1 MAAPALSPELG
12 SRPLSTWA
20 RLALYAGALAV
31 GALAAWVS
39 VWQPYKPG
47 SNLGYYLG
55 LVGSCMMLSLLIYPL
70 RKRWSR
76 LYNAGT
82 LRAWFVVHI
91 VFGILGPILVLFH
104 TAFHLRSINA
114 SVAFWSMV
122 AVAVS
127 GVIGRFLY
135 IYIYQGQ
142 GGRYLSLDDL
152 EGLLS
157 SSDKSFHPLDLAP
170 HLRDA
175 LDSYRLQAFIK
186 DATGWRQVRHFVA
199 VSWRRQR
206 LTERS
211 NAELRRILQLHAK
224 ANGWSKEML
233 ESELKSVGGLIDEY
247 LRAIDM
253 TARMAF
259 WERLL
264 AGWAVAHIPVVYIL
278 TVSAIV
284 HVVAV
289 HIY

>member
-1 MAAPALSPELG
+1 
-12 SRPLSTWA
+12 
-20 RLALYAGALAV
+20 
-31 GALAAWVS
+31 
-39 VWQPYKPG
+39 
-47 SNLGYYLG
+47 
-55 LVGSCMMLSLLIYPL
+55 MMLSLLIYPL

-104 TAFHLRSINA
+104 TGFHLRSINA